1 MGEKTVDMT
10 KGSILPKMIR
20 FALPVLLG
28 MLFQRIY
35 NFVDVYI
42 VGRYLGDEALAAVSI
57 AGGAM
62 YLLFSIMM
70 GLTTGV
76 SVVGSQ
82 YYGGGN
88 EKKVTETFV
97 SSIYVAVVSTLIITI
112 AGLIGARPLLRALQ
126 TSNDLL
132 DQATVYLMVVFA
144 GAVGT
149 MLYNWISAVLR
160 SLGNS
165 VVPLVFLIISSAIN
179 IALDLICIINL
190 HMGVSRAAVATVA
203 SQLISGILCL
213 IYMMKKFEI
222 LRITKDE
229 WKLSMPHIG
238 MLCAMG
244 VPMGLQYSITAIGSV
259 ILQSSVN
266 TLGATAVAAV
276 TAGSKVSMF
285 FCCAFDALGTT
296 MATYGGQNVG
306 AKKLDRL
313 GKGLFACS
321 IFGIVYSIVA
331 FIIMYFAGGTLCG
344 LFVTD
349 ASKELLDSSREFLL
363 INAAFFIP
371 LVFVNVI
378 RYMIQGMGF
387 STFAILSGV
396 FEMIARTLMGIFIVP
411 VFGFT
416 GACFA
421 SPLAWI
427 MADIFLI
434 PAYFYVKR
442 KLERT
447 LNGEKT
453 AAA

>member
-1 MGEKTVDMT
+1 
-10 KGSILPKMIR
+10 
-20 FALPVLLG
+20 
-28 MLFQRIY
+28 
-35 NFVDVYI
+35 
-42 VGRYLGDEALAAVSI
+42 
-57 AGGAM
+57 
-62 YLLFSIMM
+62 
-70 GLTTGV
+70 
-76 SVVGSQ
+76 
-82 YYGGGN
+82 
-88 EKKVTETFV
+88 
-97 SSIYVAVVSTLIITI
+97 
-112 AGLIGARPLLRALQ
+112 
-126 TSNDLL
+126 
-132 DQATVYLMVVFA
+132 
-144 GAVGT
+144 
-149 MLYNWISAVLR
+149 
-160 SLGNS
+160 
-165 VVPLVFLIISSAIN
+165 
-179 IALDLICIINL
+179 
-190 HMGVSRAAVATVA
+190 
-203 SQLISGILCL
+203 
-213 IYMMKKFEI
+213 
-222 LRITKDE
+222 
-229 WKLSMPHIG
+229 
-238 MLCAMG
+238 
-244 VPMGLQYSITAIGSV
+244 
-259 ILQSSVN
+259 
-266 TLGATAVAAV
+266 
-276 TAGSKVSMF
+276 
-285 FCCAFDALGTT
+285 

-447 LNGEKT
+447 LNVEKT